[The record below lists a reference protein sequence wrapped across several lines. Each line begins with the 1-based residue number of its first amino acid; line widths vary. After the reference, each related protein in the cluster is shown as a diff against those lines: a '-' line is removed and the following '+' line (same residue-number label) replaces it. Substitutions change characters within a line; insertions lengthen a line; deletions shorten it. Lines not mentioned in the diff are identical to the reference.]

1 MQKPLSEKQ
10 ILGIHKRLALI
21 EIVMTIPMLKVRLL
35 FIPPFL
41 NNSDIFERK
50 IVGQTM
56 VLNKIQPTLP
66 VGNNMLIKSMA
77 VSHIYVLGA

>member
-41 NNSDIFERK
+41 KTSDIFERK